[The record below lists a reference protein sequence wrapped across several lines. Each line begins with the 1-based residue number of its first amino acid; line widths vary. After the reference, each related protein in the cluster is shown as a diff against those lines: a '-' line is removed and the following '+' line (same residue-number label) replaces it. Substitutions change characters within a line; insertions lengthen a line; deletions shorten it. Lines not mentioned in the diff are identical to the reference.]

1 MKYDTFR
8 DYAERL
14 YNYVCTLTHVDEI
27 LDTDFSTSIFG
38 DQIDNMTQLIFLAV
52 NPDYDIENDNPGAM
66 EWFYN
71 AIFSHE
77 FLTDNELMELYIA
90 ILES

>member
-1 MKYDTFR
+1 
-8 DYAERL
+8 
-14 YNYVCTLTHVDEI
+14 
-27 LDTDFSTSIFG
+27 
-38 DQIDNMTQLIFLAV
+38 MTQLMFLAV
-52 NPDYDIENDNPGAM
+52 NPDYDIGCDNPGAM
-66 EWFYN
+66 EWFYD

>member
-8 DYAERL
+8 DYVERL
-14 YNYVCTLTHVDEI
+14 YNYVYTLNHVDEM
-27 LDTDFSTSIFG
+27 LDIDFSASIFG
-38 DQIDNMTQLIFLAV
+38 DQIDNITELIFLAV
-52 NPDYDIENDNPGAM
+52 NPDYDIGNDNPEVM
-66 EWFYN
+66 EWFYDS
-71 AIFSHE
+71 IFSHE

>member
-8 DYAERL
+8 DYVERIH
-14 YNYVCTLTHVDEI
+14 NYAHTLAHVDEMLGI
-27 LDTDFSTSIFG
+27 DFSASIFG
-38 DQIDNMTQLIFLAV
+38 EQIDNMTQLMFLAV
-52 NPDYDIENDNPGAM
+52 NPDYDIECDKPGAM
-66 EWFYN
+66 EWFYD

>member
-8 DYAERL
+8 DYVERL
-14 YNYVCTLTHVDEI
+14 YNYVCTLIDIDEM
-27 LDTDFSTSIFG
+27 LDIDFSASIFG

-52 NPDYDIENDNPGAM
+52 NPDYDIGCDKPGVM
-66 EWFYN
+66 EWFYD

>member
-8 DYAERL
+8 DYVERL
-14 YNYVCTLTHVDEI
+14 YNYVCALTHVDEM
-27 LDTDFSTSIFG
+27 LDIDFSESIFG
-38 DQIDNMTQLIFLAV
+38 NQINNITELIFLAV
-52 NPDYDIENDNPGAM
+52 NPDYDIGNDNSGVM

-71 AIFSHE
+71 LIFSHE

>member
-8 DYAERL
+8 DYVERL
-14 YNYVCTLTHVDEI
+14 HDYARTLAYIDET
-27 LDTDFSTSIFG
+27 LDIDFSASIFG
-38 DQIDNMTQLIFLAV
+38 DQIDNMTQLMFLAV
-52 NPDYDIENDNPGAM
+52 NPDYDIECDTPGAM
-66 EWFYN
+66 EWFYD

-77 FLTDNELMELYIA
+77 FLTDNELRGLYIA